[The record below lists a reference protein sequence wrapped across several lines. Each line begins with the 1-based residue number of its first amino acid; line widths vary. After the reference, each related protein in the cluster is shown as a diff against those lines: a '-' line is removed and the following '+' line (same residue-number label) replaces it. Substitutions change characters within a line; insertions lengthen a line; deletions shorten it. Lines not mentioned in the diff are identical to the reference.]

1 MFREDTG
8 YADFIK
14 SKANRDQWS
23 NIVLE
28 GDETTRVRRNKEAA
42 ETEAKLKAEGKDWAD
57 MAAPINETHRPTV
70 DKDGSRV
77 VGEPELVVRSKPKA
91 AEPAKEEAGGEAGAK
106 ADGKAEKTPWGW
118 EQMTELYEEMFGPE
132 APRLDGMGG
141 FELPMEPRFAALL
154 TRNSV
159 SKAQML
165 FPSAIEVRPVDL
177 GWNRVKLSIRFA
189 AWVTRERIDF
199 PVHRYDLVWSW
210 CMLVKWKGRLLQ
222 QESDA
227 EEAAESPASMYDGI
241 RWVVDH
247 WTEQAAKKQVDLSVV
262 DEAWGLDARADM
274 AGLEDEASKGR
285 LYDAVS
291 KVLASSRGQD
301 DEARACGVVDW
312 AGANPDKF
320 GAGPRTRTYLAIEAV
335 CRYCESHEG
344 EEKLGKI
351 AQHLKEGRHAPPAL
365 LKKRAGQ
372 AAKDSKPA
380 PK

>member
-1 MFREDTG
+1 MFQEDTG

-14 SKANRDQWS
+14 SISHASKWS
-23 NIVLE
+23 AIVLDN
-28 GDETTRVRRNKEAA
+28 DETVRVKHE
-42 ETEAKLKAEGKDWAD
+42 ETTTD
-57 MAAPINETHRPTV
+57 ETQISNN
-70 DKDGSRV
+70 DKDGSRAS
-77 VGEPELVVRSKPKA
+77 GESRMVVRTNASVVELGTADDVSPIPKTQS
-91 AEPAKEEAGGEAGAK
+91 
-106 ADGKAEKTPWGW
+106 DGKAVKTPWGW

-177 GWNRVKLSIRFA
+177 GWSRVKLSIRFA
-189 AWVTRERIDF
+189 PWVTRERIDF

-210 CMLVKWKGRLLQ
+210 CILVKWKGRLLKH
-222 QESDA
+222 ESDA
-227 EEAAESPASMYDGI
+227 EEAAEPPASMYDGI

-247 WTEQAAKKQVDLSVV
+247 WTEQAAKKQIDLSVV

-274 AGLEDEASKGR
+274 AGLEDEASKDR

-291 KVLASSRGQD
+291 KMLASSRSQD

-312 AGANPDKF
+312 ADADPDKL
-320 GAGPRTRTYLAIEAV
+320 GAGPRTRTYLAIEAMY
-335 CRYCESHEG
+335 RYCASQEG
-344 EEKLGKI
+344 EEKLGMI

-380 PK
+380 QK